1 MLLQEG
7 EVIVDGVV
15 AEALRDHC
23 LLLCPVPF
31 DALKVKWLPVRYEPA
46 VAYVHPQ
53 RWKVVREVG
62 GKEKGRRWRWGQR
75 RRSRW
80 RRDPPRSSHPC
91 ASPSERGVAES
102 QSRVVTYVSS
112 NACDLAG

>member
-7 EVIVDGVV
+7 EVIVEGVV
-15 AEALRDHC
+15 AKALRDHC

-62 GKEKGRRWRWGQR
+62 GKKKGRRWRWGQR

-80 RRDPPRSSHPC
+80 RRDPPRSSHV
-91 ASPSERGVAES
+91 SDGVEDEVS
-102 QSRVVTYVSS
+102 QSRVVTYESS